1 MTNQEVIHKVGVSRG
16 LMTII
21 RKRQIGFPRYIL
33 REKLLDTGY
42 LLGMKEGTKAIR
54 RH

>member
-21 RKRQIGFPRYIL
+21 RRRKKGFPGL
-33 REKLLDTGY
+33 RKKLLDTGY
-42 LLGMKEGTKAIR
+42 LLGMKEGTKALR